1 MFITTS
7 NFQTYVRSRRGGHQL
22 ITWAPDIALCQELKR
37 PNNNGPTCRGS
48 HPGYLA
54 WAPLLRP
61 HPRATPH
68 VFPPNGHNRVRAGLS
83 TWPNPP
89 PVPPFKRLPKLPFQV
104 PPISTPKVVVAHL
117 PSFLKCTTWLIDSV
131 YPAPCKTNI
140 ELRVSRWIYCLV
152 KENTFTGKIDQS
164 SSLGLLSLTL
174 PRTIYDIAS
183 FVLTSNMFQPPHVG
197 AVKILWV
204 QSFLSF
210 QNLLALGRKIV
221 LWVWW
226 LNPRRI
232 WAEAAA
238 RFFVHIYIYILY
250 SLSLDK

>member
-1 MFITTS
+1 MLGLDVGAISWSPGPPTSRFVKNSRGRTT
-7 NFQTYVRSRRGGHQL
+7 T
-22 ITWAPDIALCQELKR
+22 A
-37 PNNNGPTCRGS
+37 
-48 HPGYLA
+48 
-54 WAPLLRP
+54 
-61 HPRATPH
+61 
-68 VFPPNGHNRVRAGLS
+68 
-83 TWPNPP
+83 P
-89 PVPPFKRLPKLPFQV
+89 PVADPTLDIWRGHRSYVPIRARLHTFSRPTVTTASVPACLPDRTRRPSHPFKRLPKLPFQL

-117 PSFLKCTTWLIDSV
+117 PSFLKCTTWLVDSV